1 MLKTDSSPAANEND
15 WKCSHPYFKRLAEV
29 LLDSGCIY
37 SLNKNFCG
45 IVTFVL
51 ISPVLQA

>member
-1 MLKTDSSPAANEND
+1 VLKTDSSPAANEND
-15 WKCSHPYFKRLAEV
+15 WNCSHPYFKRLAEV
-29 LLDSGCIY
+29 LIDSGCIY

-51 ISPVLQA
+51 ISPVL